1 MNAESREMHK
11 AIKATEA
18 PRRYPAPALDR
29 ILHLARCL
37 HDGQSRSVVT
47 FSGSLDTERMARA
60 FRLSLDA
67 EPVLGCRFV
76 AHPWRPYWERLPDA
90 KLVSPLSVVET
101 GSENS
106 LHDWLAGPLDAS
118 ADIQVRACLFRGSK
132 EKLAVKLSHEAA
144 DASGMLD
151 YLNLVAAIYRELRT
165 NPGYV
170 PLRREGRLGQG
181 PVLRSAGFR
190 QLLRGCLHFSSPGP
204 GVDSPVE
211 TLGEPVFALRRI
223 EPETVARILE
233 YCRKH
238 DVTVNEVVLAAFYRA
253 EFARSAAPP
262 YTTLT
267 IPVPINLRRFLPAGS
282 KWGVCNLSAVFFA
295 GMRNQS
301 FDAMVASVHRL
312 MASARSDTPWLGQ
325 AVLLE
330 LMFLLPYAV
339 IARLVRRSILR
350 QIASGRLYPYI
361 ANHGIID
368 TAGIDFE
375 GVPVSDFETWS
386 PVPNHTVPMLG
397 VYTVGGALM
406 VAMVTRDRPN
416 GRKADQFLDAYL
428 KELPG
433 QCFPTAYK
441 ERDTA

>member
-151 YLNLVAAIYRELRT
+151 YLNLVAAIYRESADQSR
-165 NPGYV
+165 
-170 PLRREGRLGQG
+170 
-181 PVLRSAGFR
+181 LRSLATGR
-190 QLLRGCLHFSSPGP
+190 KARAGP
-204 GVDSPVE
+204 G
-211 TLGEPVFALRRI
+211 AAQRRL
-223 EPETVARILE
+223 PPT
-233 YCRKH
+233 
-238 DVTVNEVVLAAFYRA
+238 
-253 EFARSAAPP
+253 APG
-262 YTTLT
+262 
-267 IPVPINLRRFLPAGS
+267 LPS
-282 KWGVCNLSAVFFA
+282 
-295 GMRNQS
+295 
-301 FDAMVASVHRL
+301 
-312 MASARSDTPWLGQ
+312 
-325 AVLLE
+325 
-330 LMFLLPYAV
+330 FLLPRPGGRFTCRNAWG
-339 IARLVRRSILR
+339 AGLRLAPHR
-350 QIASGRLYPYI
+350 A
-361 ANHGIID
+361 
-368 TAGIDFE
+368 
-375 GVPVSDFETWS
+375 
-386 PVPNHTVPMLG
+386 
-397 VYTVGGALM
+397 
-406 VAMVTRDRPN
+406 
-416 GRKADQFLDAYL
+416 
-428 KELPG
+428 
-433 QCFPTAYK
+433 
-441 ERDTA
+441 